1 MHFEEQ
7 GWGNGVSTGL
17 PTMWSGSNPSIDA
30 ICGLRLLL
38 GFSIAPSG
46 VSPGTP
52 VFPSPQKTNI
62 FKSQLNE
69 EWQTDNRYVD
79 VQPLNHYLFY
89 LFLIYKGIGY
99 WSNLCDFISVD
110 NDTTLF
116 GTSRKDE
123 HADIIVAFIV
133 AFYLLVANILLLNL
147 LIAIFK
153 WAK

>member
-1 MHFEEQ
+1 
-7 GWGNGVSTGL
+7 
-17 PTMWSGSNPSIDA
+17 MWSGSNPSIDA

-46 VSPGTP
+46 VSPGNP

-89 LFLIYKGIGY
+89 LLLIYKGIEY
-99 WSNLCDFISVD
+99 
-110 NDTTLF
+110 
-116 GTSRKDE
+116 
-123 HADIIVAFIV
+123 
-133 AFYLLVANILLLNL
+133 
-147 LIAIFK
+147 
-153 WAK
+153 